1 MQNKIESV
9 QMSTQTTEEDPADR
23 AAESNVGVGGN
34 QRKWAV
40 AIIKLDL

>member
-9 QMSTQTTEEDPADR
+9 QRRRIGLTEQREG
-23 AAESNVGVGGN
+23 NVGVGGN